1 MGGAT
6 LFEDVFTKQ
15 LIEMVQQVINRANLT
30 GERVAAWDQLQQIFI
45 DRKLAYKSQV
55 PPEMV
60 GVHPENRSRLGV
72 GGSEAHHHGA
82 QILKTGFSWAKA
94 SDAAAFEV
102 PTDKLALEE
111 ARAVNDGIVALSG
124 GFIPPLV
131 QLRLL
136 SVGGGHTNAFLRAV
150 KAGCRSA
157 VPALAD
163 ASGNLN
169 PAHLSVDRLTFKDAM
184 EKGLIW
190 LVMHHQCPQVWPE
203 LVHLVQAALNTHAKT
218 DQSEIEVLLDIG
230 RMRDSAVGQNKEADW
245 KEIEAAACFCLPKCG
260 SYVQALIAYVKAQA
274 PELLNELSQFQKAF
288 ASQGTSRVLGSEYIA
303 KVASLTWGPAQKFPF
318 VMNAAMEANLASPP
332 NRITD
337 GFCRLMSV
345 STLAA
350 LTNTHNRATV
360 QKADKLMLDAR
371 SLCHA
376 LVLDESARVKCCG
389 LLDVRLIYHLCK
401 KGQEAE
407 GKVFDSIEQIAQA
420 LLHVAVAACC
430 IAYHVDHYVAM
441 GCHCME
447 CHGIYLVIVYR
458 ALPIAAAM
466 IIHSQCV
473 KRCKWARIA
482 HTHTHEVV

>member
-6 LFEDVFTKQ
+6 PLEDVFTKQ
-15 LIEMVQQVINRANLT
+15 VVEMVQQVIKRANLT
-30 GERVAAWDQLQQIFI
+30 GERVAAWDQIQQIFM
-45 DRKLAYKSQV
+45 DHKLAYKSQV

-60 GVHPENRSRLGV
+60 GVHPDNRSRLGV

-102 PTDKLALEE
+102 PTDTHALEE
-111 ARAVNDGIVALSG
+111 ARTVNDGIVALSG

-157 VPALAD
+157 VLELAD

-169 PAHLSVDRLTFKDAM
+169 PDNLSVDRPTFKDAI

-203 LVHLVQAALNTHAKT
+203 LGHLVQAALNTHAKT

-230 RMRDSAVGQNKEADW
+230 RMRDAAVGQNKEADW
-245 KEIEAAACFCLPKCG
+245 KEIEAAACFCLPKCA
-260 SYVQALIAYVKAQA
+260 SYVPTLVAYVKAQA
-274 PELLNELSQFQKAF
+274 PELLSELSQFQKAF
-288 ASQGTSRVLGSEYIA
+288 ASQGTPRVLGSEYIA
-303 KVASLTWGPAQKFPF
+303 KVASLTWGPAQKLPF
-318 VMNAAMEANLASPP
+318 VMNAAMEANLASPR

-337 GFCRLMSV
+337 GFCRLMTATS
-345 STLAA
+345 LQA
-350 LTNTHNRATV
+350 LVHANNRATV
-360 QKADKLMLDAR
+360 RKADKLMLDAR
-371 SLCHA
+371 ALCHA
-376 LVLDESARVKCCG
+376 LLLEESARVKCCG
-389 LLDVRLIYHLCK
+389 LLDVRLIYHVCK

-407 GKVFDSIEQIAQA
+407 SKVFDNIEQIAQA
-420 LLHVAVAACC
+420 ALHVTVAACC
-430 IAYHVDHYVAM
+430 IACHVDHYVAM
-441 GCHCME
+441 GCHC
-447 CHGIYLVIVYR
+447 IVHCQSLQR
-458 ALPIAAAM
+458 
-466 IIHSQCV
+466 
-473 KRCKWARIA
+473 
-482 HTHTHEVV
+482 